1 MYNGEGNLY
10 ILSYSLAWQ
19 VIEINKL
26 SSTQNIEM
34 KSYQDLRDDGYY
46 WTISDL
52 DLNAEAGDS
61 LGWFHLGMEW
71 SLLWLYKRELYHGR

>member
-46 WTISDL
+46 
-52 DLNAEAGDS
+52 
-61 LGWFHLGMEW
+61 
-71 SLLWLYKRELYHGR
+71 